1 MNKPVNKAKKQQRI
15 LVTVSPEMYE
25 LVQRLNT
32 EANVATSALL
42 GELLEEA
49 KPVLEAML
57 MAVQKAKL
65 QQHDAFDALQKF

>member
-1 MNKPVNKAKKQQRI
+1 MNKPVNKAKKQRI

-32 EANVATSALL
+32 EANVATESALL
-42 GELLEEA
+42 GGA
-49 KPVLEAML
+49 GRSKAGIGSH
-57 MAVQKAKL
+57 ANGGTKAKL